1 MKLESDFIFG
11 RSPRGSPSRTFVLE
25 RCSSSQPTSQSR
37 PWSDRFRRG
46 RRFTPLTGGCSS
58 ASRRWSYGAT
68 AYQKRRAAA
77 ARRELETSNQQL
89 QVLSRVFRHNVRN
102 DLNVI
107 QGYTDLLAERVDDER
122 SRECLETIRETTDD
136 VVEISELRVIE
147 DASPTPR
154 VGESTSSRRFA
165 RLPRASTAQ
174 TSRSPSTR
182 PAEAWVH
189 ADESIEYPIQEVFE
203 NAVTHNDDE
212 SVRRIDARV
221 TENGSTACLE
231 VSDNGPGIPAD
242 ERQCCAPKRRRR
254 CRTQAASGCGSS
266 SGCARRKAERSDSRR
281 PTTGRRSGFGSTRST
296 TAERESDDREGRTD
310 PVCGPTRVL

>member
-11 RSPRGSPSRTFVLE
+11 RSPRGLTVAYLCLGALFVLATDLAVVSMVGSLSTWTPVHAVDGWLFVSI
-25 RCSSSQPTSQSR
+25 SSLV
-37 PWSDRFRRG
+37 F
-46 RRFTPLTGGCSS
+46 
-58 ASRRWSYGAT
+58 YGAT

-107 QGYTDLLAERVDDER
+107 QGYTDLLAERLDDER

-136 VVEISELRVIE
+136 VVEISEKLRVIE
-147 DASPTPR
+147 DASPTPPSGR
-154 VGESTSSRRFA
+154 VDLVEAVREAATGVD
-165 RLPRASTAQ
+165 RADVSLTLDA
-174 TSRSPSTR
+174 
-182 PAEAWVH
+182 PAEAWVR
-189 ADESIEYPIQEVFE
+189 ADESIEYPIREVFE
-203 NAVTHNDDE
+203 NAVTHNDE

-242 ERQCCAPKRRRR
+242 ERAVLRAEEETPLSHASSIGLWLVKWMCE
-254 CRTQAASGCGSS
+254 TQGGTVGFETTDDGTTVRLRFESVD
-266 SGCARRKAERSDSRR
+266 DS
-281 PTTGRRSGFGSTRST
+281 
-296 TAERESDDREGRTD
+296 
-310 PVCGPTRVL
+310 